1 MSLEIVH
8 RHHQT
13 AELDLRP
20 AVFLGAVPL
29 LQLEQIVADVLPL
42 ALLDLDGD
50 SGVGVV
56 EVDAVIEPQMRPEL
70 AVRVV
75 AAGSVTF
82 GLVCERPSAIAASNS
97 RTSVCFVKPSKTLAG
112 TAWTADRTD
121 ISASSGNASEK
132 VWARRSLSL
141 VTSSTTTILP
151 LDDQRSDK
159 IRRAGRPDR
168 LAAKI
173 NSREGPGGEL
183 MLEECILFT
192 ELTNT
197 LQGFVRGVG

>member
-56 EVDAVIEPQMRPEL
+56 
-70 AVRVV
+70 
-75 AAGSVTF
+75 
-82 GLVCERPSAIAASNS
+82 
-97 RTSVCFVKPSKTLAG
+97 
-112 TAWTADRTD
+112 
-121 ISASSGNASEK
+121 
-132 VWARRSLSL
+132 
-141 VTSSTTTILP
+141 
-151 LDDQRSDK
+151 
-159 IRRAGRPDR
+159 
-168 LAAKI
+168 
-173 NSREGPGGEL
+173 
-183 MLEECILFT
+183 
-192 ELTNT
+192 
-197 LQGFVRGVG
+197 